1 MIRPHR
7 CGLSTVV
14 TVLVVGALLTQSFS
28 VPVRAQE
35 HSITVT
41 QGDQTIPVTP
51 LGEGNQSVESF
62 YDYRAPSSEPSGQ
75 YSSYGTDELQ
85 RDQVSQL
92 FLYRGESGLSL
103 VFLHDQRGGDGGAV
117 ITADIEGL
125 PEDGAWAVEDDTYT
139 HRDDSF
145 VHDDRSS
152 HIEWF
157 MNGGRTDGAVFRGLD
172 GGGEKT
178 ITVTMRFNDRTDNY
192 PFDEWSGPP
201 EDNEIESWMVRSG
214 SGETTELA
222 MDEPV
227 HIHVTENPPPAP
239 ADTPTDTPPNT
250 TSDSSADTLRCP
262 PPQMVSVEPA
272 GTLTATP
279 TAIASATTLPR
290 LNTPITATVHTLL
303 PAPARTD
310 HSNRA
315 NPALLSNAGVLI
327 TIFGILVGGVLRMN
341 NS

>member
-1 MIRPHR
+1 MTSSYRR
-7 CGLSTVV
+7 GLSTIV
-14 TVLVVGALLTQSFS
+14 TVLVVGALLTQPFS
-28 VPVRAQE
+28 VPVRAQA

-51 LGEGNQSVESF
+51 LGDGNQSAESF
-62 YDYRAPSSEPSGQ
+62 YDYRAPSSDPSGQ

-117 ITADIEGL
+117 ITAAIEGL
-125 PEDGAWAVEDDTYT
+125 PEDGAWIVEDDTYA

-145 VHDDRSS
+145 AHDDRSS
-152 HIEWF
+152 NIEWF

-172 GGGEKT
+172 GGSERT
-178 ITVTMRFNDRTDNY
+178 ITVTMRFNDQTDNY
-192 PFDEWSGPP
+192 PFDEWSGEP
-201 EDNEIESWMVRSG
+201 EENEIESWIVRSG

-227 HIHVTENPPPAP
+227 RINVTENPPPAP
-239 ADTPTDTPPNT
+239 SDNPPNT
-250 TSDSSADTLRCP
+250 TEDSSADALRCP
-262 PPQMVSVEPA
+262 PTQMASVEPA

-279 TAIASATTLPR
+279 TAIVSATALPR
-290 LNTPITATVHTLL
+290 LNTPITATVHTLVPP
-303 PAPARTD
+303 PAHAD
-310 HSNRA
+310 HSNRGGSA
-315 NPALLSNAGVLI
+315 PLSNAGVLI
-327 TIFGILVGGVLRMN
+327 AVFTILIGGALTMN
-341 NS
+341 TR